1 LNRFHNFGTAA
12 GAIILTLAAVIPA
25 SPAKADGIR
34 SQQWY
39 LKALKI
45 TEAQAI
51 TKGYGIVV
59 AVVDSGTYPHP
70 DLQRN
75 LLKGQ
80 NVITGQSGNGQS
92 DRVGHGTHM
101 AGLIAAH
108 GRASGSGLLGIA
120 PSAKVLPVKVTNS
133 GIVGSATDLGR
144 GIEWA
149 AQNGAKVINV
159 SAGGAPAFKLQEA
172 VKAAL
177 SSDVV
182 IVAGVGNTPTNEF
195 IDYPAAIDGVLTVG
209 ASGRSGKYDPL
220 SLKDPKVDL
229 CAPGVDTITAGPKNK
244 YTVISG
250 TSSATAIVSGAAA
263 LVRSKFPQLSGEDVV
278 HRLTATADDIG
289 PPGRDEECGFGELN
303 IVKALTADVPSVDGG
318 ATSSTSPTT
327 TAAAPIPSAEPTA
340 ASPTQPAE
348 KFHMGAVVGGIVGAI
363 AVGAL
368 IGFFVLRRR
377 RQT

>member
-1 LNRFHNFGTAA
+1 MNKFFKL
-12 GAIILTLAAVIPA
+12 GAVVGSVALGMAVVAPA
-25 SPAKADGIR
+25 SPAQADSIR
-34 SQQWY
+34 NQQWY

-45 TEAQAI
+45 NEAHAI
-51 TKGYGIVV
+51 TTGSGVVV
-59 AVVDSGTYPHP
+59 AVVDSGSYPHP

-80 NVITGQSGNGQS
+80 NVISGQNGDGQ
-92 DRVGHGTHM
+92 DDQVGHGTHM
-101 AGLIAAH
+101 ASLIAAH
-108 GRASGSGLLGIA
+108 GKTGGNGMLGIA
-120 PSAKVLPVKVTNS
+120 PSAKVLPVKVTNDK
-133 GIVGSATDLGR
+133 ILGSATDLGA

-159 SAGGAPAFKLQEA
+159 SIGGGPAFKLQEA
-172 VKAAL
+172 VKSAL
-177 SSDVV
+177 NSDVV
-182 IVAGVGNTPTNEF
+182 VVAGVGNTATNEF

-229 CAPGVDTITAGPKNK
+229 CAPGVDTITAEPKNK
-244 YTVISG
+244 YTVTSG

-289 PPGRDEECGFGELN
+289 PPGRDDECGFGELN
-303 IVKALTADVPSVDGG
+303 ILKALTADVPSVGG
-318 ATSSTSPTT
+318 GTSAS
-327 TAAAPIPSAEPTA
+327 PSATATTEAPTA
-340 ASPTQPAE
+340 STGPAPASPAE
-348 KFHMGAVVGGIVGAI
+348 PSDKSNTGAIVGGIVGVL

-377 RQT
+377 RA